1 MRQGRLVATGAMLA
15 FCLFALWQS
24 LLLSLT
30 DRLGPGPGFFP
41 FWLALIGI
49 VLSLALFVSI
59 WREPQAA
66 AQDAP
71 GEEVRILPHGWGA
84 MRCFAIIGLLAAV
97 TVAMEFLGFRLAMLV
112 FNAALVIALGGAA
125 VVAHRRIRAAW
136 QLRRPLRLHHVA
148 GRPPAN
154 RPVRDIDTWKPSAI
168 CSRASRRR

>member
-59 WREPQAA
+59 WRELPPAA
-66 AQDAP
+66 DGPA
-71 GEEVRILPHGWGA
+71 EETRILPHGWGA
-84 MRCFAIIGLLAAV
+84 MRCLAIIGLLAAV
-97 TVAMEFLGFRLAMLV
+97 TVAMEFVGFRIAMLV
-112 FNAALVIALGGAA
+112 FNAALVIALGERRWWLIALFAA
-125 VVAHRRIRAAW
+125 LGSFGVYYVFTTW
-136 QLRRPLRLHHVA
+136 LDVLLPT
-148 GRPPAN
+148 GRFG
-154 RPVRDIDTWKPSAI
+154 I
-168 CSRASRRR
+168 